1 MYNKALRYA
10 DLMFLIVIF
19 ISMHS
24 LIGSLIAQSKGFFP
38 CLLYEIQRAVLLLIF
53 SFSISGVF
61 SPGKNRFLFLT
72 EAFSGGLIF
81 VSIIHIAAL
90 YSLIPDPCKWF
101 AKKRINE
108 MDLTI
113 ASCSEKSWE
122 PFGIPAQ
129 IGSCIIGIGLFIG
142 IRLARKRLLHSSGE
156 DTAS

>member
-1 MYNKALRYA
+1 MYSKALRYA

-24 LIGSLIAQSKGFFP
+24 LIASLVAQTKGFFP
-38 CLLYEIQRAVLLLIF
+38 CLLCEIQRAVFLLIF

-61 SPGKNRFLFLT
+61 SPGKNRFLILT
-72 EAFSGGLIF
+72 EAFSGVLIC

-90 YSLIPDPCKWF
+90 YSLMPDSCKWF
-101 AKKRINE
+101 ATKRISE
-108 MDLTI
+108 MDVSV

-129 IGSCIIGIGLFIG
+129 VGSCIIGIGLFIG